1 MEYKIDGLTR
11 KQVALLDIMWTLDD
25 EQSVENFVRSLPRA
39 DQQQAQS
46 LKTQG
51 PHAFDD
57 FTARFYS
64 LACDHIVYALVF
76 LHTDAPAI
84 GVEI

>member
-46 LKTQG
+46 LKTLLI
-51 PHAFDD
+51 HEMMEE
-57 FTARFYS
+57 
-64 LACDHIVYALVF
+64 F
-76 LHTDAPAI
+76 LEGITEFPDAQ
-84 GVEI
+84 EIIQRVK

>member
-46 LKTQG
+46 LKTLLIHEMMEEWLEDITEF
-51 PHAFDD
+51 P
-57 FTARFYS
+57 
-64 LACDHIVYALVF
+64 
-76 LHTDAPAI
+76 DAQ
-84 GVEI
+84 EIIHRVK

>member
-25 EQSVENFVRSLPRA
+25 EQSVENFVRSLSRA

-46 LKTQG
+46 LKTLLIHEMMEEWLEDITEF
-51 PHAFDD
+51 P
-57 FTARFYS
+57 
-64 LACDHIVYALVF
+64 
-76 LHTDAPAI
+76 DAQ
-84 GVEI
+84 EIIHRVK

>member
-46 LKTQG
+46 LKTLLI
-51 PHAFDD
+51 HEMMEE
-57 FTARFYS
+57 
-64 LACDHIVYALVF
+64 F
-76 LHTDAPAI
+76 LEDITEFPDAQQI
-84 GVEI
+84 IHKVK

>member
-46 LKTQG
+46 LKTLLI
-51 PHAFDD
+51 HEAMEE
-57 FTARFYS
+57 
-64 LACDHIVYALVF
+64 F
-76 LHTDAPAI
+76 LEDITEFPDAQ
-84 GVEI
+84 EIIHRVK

>member
-1 MEYKIDGLTR
+1 MEYKIDGLTK

-46 LKTQG
+46 LKTLLI
-51 PHAFDD
+51 HEMMEE
-57 FTARFYS
+57 
-64 LACDHIVYALVF
+64 F
-76 LHTDAPAI
+76 LEDITEFPDAQ
-84 GVEI
+84 EIIHKVK

>member
-11 KQVALLDIMWTLDD
+11 KHVALLDIMWTLDD

-46 LKTQG
+46 LKTLLI
-51 PHAFDD
+51 HEMMEE
-57 FTARFYS
+57 
-64 LACDHIVYALVF
+64 F
-76 LHTDAPAI
+76 LEDITEFPDAQ
-84 GVEI
+84 EIIHRVK

>member
-46 LKTQG
+46 LKTLLI
-51 PHAFDD
+51 HEMMEE
-57 FTARFYS
+57 
-64 LACDHIVYALVF
+64 F
-76 LHTDAPAI
+76 LEGITEFPDAQKI
-84 GVEI
+84 IQRVK